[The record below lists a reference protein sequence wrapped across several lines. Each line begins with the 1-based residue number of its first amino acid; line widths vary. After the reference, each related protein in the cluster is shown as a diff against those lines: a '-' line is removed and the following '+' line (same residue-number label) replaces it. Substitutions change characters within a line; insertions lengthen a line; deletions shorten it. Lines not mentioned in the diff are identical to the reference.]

1 MYDRRL
7 REVVVSLGGGRFM
20 EIRIL
25 QIVGVVVGEVR
36 CLHPERVIGIPVSK
50 LHHLGVNWWSGPGGV
65 SHRD

>member
-36 CLHPERVIGIPVSK
+36 SLASGAGYWNTRLQTASLGRK
-50 LHHLGVNWWSGPGGV
+50 LVEWTRRGVAS
-65 SHRD
+65 